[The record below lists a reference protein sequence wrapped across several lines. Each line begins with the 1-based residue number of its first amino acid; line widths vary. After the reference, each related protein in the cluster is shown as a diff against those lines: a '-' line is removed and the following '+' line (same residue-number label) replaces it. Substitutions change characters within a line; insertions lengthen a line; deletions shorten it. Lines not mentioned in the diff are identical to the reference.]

1 MDSSSTVRLR
11 SQSILKFFLLVFT
24 LSLPFWLLGRVTEH
38 QLLPGVPVAALMFVC
53 PAIAAIIFIWREDKP
68 GGVVRLLER
77 ALDFERIR
85 AKIWY
90 APALLL
96 MPCVT
101 LLQYAWMR
109 WMGVLLPNPHWP
121 IAPTLAMALALLIS
135 ALSEEL
141 GWSGYA
147 IDPMQKRWGPLP
159 ASILLGCVWAIWHIV
174 PLLQAHRPPSWIAW
188 WSVSTVATRVVIVW
202 LYNSAGQSVFAAAV
216 FHAMGNLA
224 WQLFPVHGSY
234 FDPRLNGLLMT
245 TAAVV
250 VVVICGPRTLAGYK
264 KPD

>member
-1 MDSSSTVRLR
+1 MDSSNTITLR
-11 SQSILKFFLLVFT
+11 SQSMLKFFLLVFT
-24 LSLPFWLLGRVTEH
+24 LSLPFWLLGSVTEY

-53 PAIAAIIFIWREDKP
+53 PAIAAVIFVCRENKP
-68 GGVVRLLER
+68 RGAARLLER
-77 ALDFERIR
+77 ALDFERIK

-96 MPCVT
+96 MPCFMI
-101 LLQYAWMR
+101 LQYAWMR
-109 WMGVLLPNPHWP
+109 WMGVLLPIPQLP
-121 IAPTLAMALALLIS
+121 IAPTIGLALALFIA

-147 IDPMQKRWGPLP
+147 IDPMQERWGPLP
-159 ASILLGCVWAIWHIV
+159 ASILLGSVWAIWHIV
-174 PLLQAHRPPSWIAW
+174 PLLQARRSPSWIAW
-188 WSVSTVATRVVIVW
+188 WSLSTVAARVVIVW
-202 LYNSAGQSVFAAAV
+202 LYNSAGKSVFASAV
-216 FHAMGNLA
+216 FHATGNLA

-234 FDPRLNGLLMT
+234 FDPRLNALMMS